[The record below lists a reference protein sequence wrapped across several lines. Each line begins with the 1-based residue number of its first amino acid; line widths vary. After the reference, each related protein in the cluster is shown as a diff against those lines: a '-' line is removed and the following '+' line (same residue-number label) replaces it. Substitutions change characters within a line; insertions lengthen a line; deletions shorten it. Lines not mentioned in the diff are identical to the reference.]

1 MVGSDPLQ
9 NKNRFKNT
17 TLYSSGMKGKG
28 MKLRFRPYDLEL
40 IHVFAVSSYSRST
53 SPVVLVEIEYDGII
67 GYGEASVPPYL
78 HESRESVIDFL
89 QKADLG
95 KFPDPLQI
103 EDILEYIDQLAPG
116 NHAAK
121 ASLDIALHDLVGKLT
136 DRPLYSLWDL
146 DPDKTPYTS
155 ITLGIDTPEM
165 LEQKARELN
174 KTRILK
180 IKLGSTSD
188 MELIKAVRKVTDKP
202 LYVDINQ
209 GWTDKHK
216 ALEMIFWLKDQGV
229 VMVEQ
234 PMPVGSVDE
243 MAWLTQY
250 SPLPTIAD
258 EAVQGIAD
266 VEKITG
272 IYNGINIKLMKCGGL
287 HAARQMV
294 DIAQK
299 LNLEIMIGCM
309 VETSCA
315 VSAAAHLSP
324 LAGWCDLDGNQLIKN
339 DVFNG
344 VKIVDGKIVLPERP
358 GIGVV
363 PIELLTS

>member
-1 MVGSDPLQ
+1 MVSDPLQ
-9 NKNRFKNT
+9 NKNRLKNT
-17 TLYSSGMKGKG
+17 YLHSSGRKGNG
-28 MKLRFRPYDLEL
+28 MKLRFRSYDLAL
-40 IHVFAVSSYSRST
+40 IHVFAVLGYSRNT

-78 HESRESVIDFL
+78 RESRESVLDFL
-89 QKADLG
+89 YKADLG
-95 KFPDPLQI
+95 RFQDPLQI
-103 EDILEYIDQLAPG
+103 AEILEYIDQLAPG
-116 NHAAK
+116 NYAAK
-121 ASLDIALHDLVGKLT
+121 ASLDIALHDLAGKLT
-136 DRPLYSLWDL
+136 KLPLYSIWGL
-146 DPDKTPYTS
+146 DPEKAPFTS
-155 ITLGIDTPEM
+155 ITLGIDTPQM
-165 LEQKARELN
+165 IEQKARESD
-174 KTRILK
+174 KARILK
-180 IKLGSTSD
+180 VKLGNTGEMD
-188 MELIKAVRKVTDKP
+188 LIRAVRKVTDKP
-202 LYVDINQ
+202 LFVDINQ

-234 PMPVGSVDE
+234 PMPVGSVDD
-243 MAWLTQY
+243 MAWLTQH
-250 SPLPTIAD
+250 SPLPTMAD

-294 DIAQK
+294 DIARN

-324 LAGWCDLDGNQLIKN
+324 LARWCDLDGNQLIKN
-339 DVFNG
+339 DVFDG

-363 PIELLTS
+363 PVNY